1 LLLFEVTFVIDERRM
16 RQNHRTIRKEAP
28 MTDSAWPMDER
39 PRERLLAHGAE
50 SLSDAELL
58 AIFLRTG
65 TAGTPVMELSRF
77 LLQEFSGLRGLLT
90 ASRRQFCDVKGLGTA
105 KYAQVQAAMEMARR
119 VMDEP
124 LRQGDPLRSPE
135 DTRRFL
141 SSRLGTYPHE
151 VFAGLFLDNRHRVI
165 QYRELFRGTI
175 DGAAVYPREV
185 VRQALEDNAAA
196 VIFAHNHPSGVA
208 EPSQADISLTKRLKE
223 ALGLVDIRVLDH
235 MVIGHGE
242 VISLAERGLM

>member
-1 LLLFEVTFVIDERRM
+1 
-16 RQNHRTIRKEAP
+16 
-28 MTDSAWPMDER
+28 MTHLPWPTDER
-39 PRERLLAHGAE
+39 PRERLLAHGAG

-65 TAGTPVMELSRF
+65 TAGQPVMALARELIRQFGS
-77 LLQEFSGLRGLLT
+77 LRGLMT
-90 ASRRQFCDVKGLGTA
+90 ASHRHFCSVKGLGDA
-105 KYAQVQAAMEMARR
+105 KFAQVQAAMEMARR

-124 LRQGDPLRSPE
+124 LRQGDPLRSPD
-135 DTRRFL
+135 DTRNFL
-141 SSRLGTYPHE
+141 RSRLGTYPHE

-165 QYRELFRGTI
+165 RYQELFRGTI

-185 VRQALEDNAAA
+185 VRQALEFNAAA

-208 EPSQADISLTKRLKE
+208 EPSQSDVSLTRRLKD

-242 VISLAERGLM
+242 VVSLAERGLM